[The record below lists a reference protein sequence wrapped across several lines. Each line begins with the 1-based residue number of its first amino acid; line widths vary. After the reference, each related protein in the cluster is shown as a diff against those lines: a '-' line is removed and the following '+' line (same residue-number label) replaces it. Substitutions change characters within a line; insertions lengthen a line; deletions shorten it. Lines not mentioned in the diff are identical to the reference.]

1 MSESQNIEYK
11 QSWRDEYQDW
21 FTSYQEAIMTIS
33 KWLLTVAM
41 STVIVAAGNAQPTIK
56 PDLQATLTKQ
66 VAFPETVPPGNY
78 SGITWLGDNEYAV
91 VSDKARADGF
101 FIFHINIDPDTGVI
115 SHAYSNE
122 FRNADRP
129 NRDMEGITYVAEDST
144 ILISGEADNKIMEY
158 SLENGK
164 RTEREFDMPDSLRN
178 SAPNYGYE
186 ALTYCA
192 QTGKFW
198 TVSEST
204 LPIDGT
210 PASPSNKVE
219 NHLRLLCFDK
229 DLKLTAQYPYRMD
242 MPTVKSSKADIYAIG
257 VSALCALDDGRL
269 LVLEREAFVPKLK
282 IGAFV
287 KCKIFVVDPDDD
299 SYAVSLHKK
308 LLAEFKTRFTGV
320 AKDFANYEGMCLGPK
335 LNDGSQVVV
344 MISDSQ
350 NQYKGV
356 MKDWLRTIIINTD
369 ASAE

>member
-1 MSESQNIEYK
+1 MKKII
-11 QSWRDEYQDW
+11 
-21 FTSYQEAIMTIS
+21 AC
-33 KWLLTVAM
+33 LLSSCSLFSVD
-41 STVIVAAGNAQPTIK
+41 INAQATLK

-66 VAFPETVPPGNY
+66 VAFPETVPAGNY
-78 SGITWLGDNEYAV
+78 SGITWLGGNEYAV
-91 VSDKARADGF
+91 VSDKAKADGF
-101 FIFHINIDPDTGVI
+101 FIFHINTDPDTGEI

-129 NRDMEGITYVAEDST
+129 NRDMEGITYVAEDSVVF
-144 ILISGEADNKIMEY
+144 ISGETDNKIMEY
-158 SLENGK
+158 SLKNGM
-164 RTEREFDMPDSLRN
+164 RTGRKLEMPDSLSI

-192 QTGKFW
+192 ATHRFW
-198 TVSEST
+198 TMSEST

-210 PASPSNKVE
+210 PASLTNKVE
-219 NHLRLLCFDK
+219 NRLRLLCFDK
-229 DLKLTAQYPYRMD
+229 DLKLTAQYPYRTD
-242 MPTVKSSKADIYAIG
+242 MPTVKSSSADIYATG

-282 IGAFV
+282 VGAFV
-287 KCKIFVVDPDDD
+287 KCKIYVVDPDDD
-299 SYAVSLHKK
+299 SYTVALHKK
-308 LLAEFKTRFTGV
+308 LLTEFKTRFTGV

-356 MKDWLRTIIINTD
+356 MKDWLRTMVIK
-369 ASAE
+369 